1 MDPDTGLI
9 YFKYDFGYEFGIILP
24 GESKHGE
31 IPIPRKTIIAPPKR
45 TSDIEV
51 PVYHE
56 TTKPSTLG
64 GPAPQKKTTFAKN
77 VKWEPTSESEMS
89 EYEGEARRSNQFSG
103 PRWDPSSCSP
113 ASLSP
118 SIPSTSPAFN
128 SVYRPGTF
136 GVLFCCLD
144 VACYGGIDNLAHK
157 LAFAFRSGYK
167 YVKLYRQT
175 KSNLIFQV
183 LLM

>member
-31 IPIPRKTIIAPPKR
+31 IPTPKKTIIEPPKR
-45 TSDIEV
+45 TTDIEM

-56 TTKPSTLG
+56 TTKPAFSG
-64 GPAPQKKTTFAKN
+64 AQPPQKKTTFSKN

-89 EYEGEARRSNQFSG
+89 EYEGEARRAGQFSG
-103 PRWDPSSCSP
+103 ARWDPSSCSP

-128 SVYRPGTF
+128 NVYRPGT
-136 GVLFCCLD
+136 L
-144 VACYGGIDNLAHK
+144 ACA
-157 LAFAFRSGYK
+157 
-167 YVKLYRQT
+167 
-175 KSNLIFQV
+175 
-183 LLM
+183 LLVELCSMACQH